1 MSKLSLRFGRRSVPS
16 AALVFTV
23 LLAGVAGAQSTRI
36 AVQNV
41 SGAEAARVLSEAL
54 GVTITVTG
62 GAGKHVTLDLPP
74 GEQGGAPRRLAAAL
88 GGTSR
93 LKLRIMPGDQGPT
106 PTLPDLERPIT
117 LTVTDVPA
125 ARVFRL
131 LARELHA
138 ELVPAADLSR
148 RITLQFTRE
157 PLRDALSRT
166 GAAAGVRWS
175 LAYEITAPDAPP
187 PPPAPRPAPPAP
199 QPTAPPPAPV
209 PRAPALPSV
218 PLARTLADEL
228 QQVVRSDPRAR
239 DEAVRRFVSR
249 AEELLRPL
257 SALSETERT
266 ERVRSLQPLLQ
277 SWRRLYDG
285 LAPDAQR
292 HVAPVTEVLNRYLR

>member
-1 MSKLSLRFGRRSVPS
+1 MSAMRLSCLALLL
-16 AALVFTV
+16 AA
-23 LLAGVAGAQSTRI
+23 LLAGAAPAQNARI

-41 SGAEAARVLSEAL
+41 SGPEAARVLSEAL
-54 GVTITVTG
+54 GVSITVSG
-62 GAGKHVTLDLPP
+62 GAGKRVTLDLPP
-74 GEQGGAPRRLAAAL
+74 SEQGDAPRRLAAAL

-93 LKLRIMPGDQGPT
+93 LKLQIMPGEQGPT
-106 PTLPDLERPIT
+106 PAIADLDRPLT

-131 LARELHA
+131 LARELGA

-148 RITLQFTRE
+148 RLTLQFTRE
-157 PLRDALSRT
+157 PLRDALSRA

-187 PPPAPRPAPPAP
+187 PPPAPRPTPPAP
-199 QPTAPPPAPV
+199 QSPAPM
-209 PRAPALPSV
+209 PAPIPPMPAAPT
-218 PLARTLADEL
+218 PPQTRTLADEL

-249 AEELLRPL
+249 AEELLRPFA
-257 SALSETERT
+257 ALPPTERA
-266 ERVRSLQPLLQ
+266 ERVRSLQPLIQ